1 MDHWERSCLSI
12 KPRRFASKI
21 SQDVFN
27 YQLVAYW
34 SNNWKT
40 ISYFLD
46 FYYTKK
52 TKSTEWRRTCDRTKQ
67 RNAFAYLFRDSFD
80 HLYEKNWP

>member
-27 YQLVAYW
+27 YQLVACW

-40 ISYFLD
+40 ISYFL
-46 FYYTKK
+46 
-52 TKSTEWRRTCDRTKQ
+52 
-67 RNAFAYLFRDSFD
+67 
-80 HLYEKNWP
+80 